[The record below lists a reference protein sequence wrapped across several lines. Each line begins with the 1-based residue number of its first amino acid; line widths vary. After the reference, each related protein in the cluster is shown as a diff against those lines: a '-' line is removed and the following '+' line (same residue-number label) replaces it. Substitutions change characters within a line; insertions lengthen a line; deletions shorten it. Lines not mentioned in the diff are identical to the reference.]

1 MVHLNRT
8 YALDPPPTHHTDFNA
23 GSIPT
28 SLTIPAGE
36 TRACL
41 EGIIVDDRIVEN
53 TESFT
58 LVITGVT
65 PGGVVISGN
74 TTVISIT
81 DNEGLFFSAMN
92 LALGRPTVHDIW
104 RVAC

>member
-1 MVHLNRT
+1 MT
-8 YALDPPPTHHTDFNA
+8 QCIETSLDPLCPHTDFNA

-28 SLTIPAGE
+28 SLTIPAG
-36 TRACL
+36 TTNACF
-41 EGIIVDDRIVEN
+41 EGMIVDDSIDED

-65 PGGVVISGN
+65 PEGVVIGGD

-81 DNEGLFFSAMN
+81 DNDGVFLCSVHLIIN
-92 LALGRPTVHDIW
+92 GRLGSRL
-104 RVAC
+104 